1 MLEVYLPLLAVE
13 DVTPAEKLLPREAMT
28 RLPPIAPA
36 RAAVEV
42 HSFYADTVYEPPP
55 PSPPTRV
62 LGAPDDTYLEPNGPR
77 PRFSA
82 LQRQPVRAGRGRQRP
97 RLPPLERKAAETR
110 VREMHIRNYLRHQPH
125 AALRREVSK
134 ERRQQLADA
143 FAALD
148 ADNSGSIN
156 MAELEVAAKALGF
169 GPKKRARLVAGAM
182 AGDQD
187 QSGSL
192 SLEEFVRL
200 IAEGAGD
207 AGGLGA
213 DAFPFGLMA
222 ETYRI
227 SRLVESYNPA
237 TKLQKEEEA
246 GTLLRR
252 LSHKGG
258 ERRARPRPVERKA
271 KAGGWLQV
279 LEEQASPTGPGARRR
294 ASPR

>member
-1 MLEVYLPLLAVE
+1 MVQ
-13 DVTPAEKLLPREAMT
+13 
-28 RLPPIAPA
+28 
-36 RAAVEV
+36 
-42 HSFYADTVYEPPP
+42 SG
-55 PSPPTRV
+55 S
-62 LGAPDDTYLEPNGPR
+62 
-77 PRFSA
+77 
-82 LQRQPVRAGRGRQRP
+82 
-97 RLPPLERKAAETR
+97 
-110 VREMHIRNYLRHQPH
+110 
-125 AALRREVSK
+125 ALRREVSK
-134 ERRQQLADA
+134 ERREQLAQA

-237 TKLQKEEEA
+237 THSGLGLNRKCKGWVLQKFEDGESV
-246 GTLLRR
+246 GIFVYDW
-252 LSHKGG
+252 LSRKHG
-258 ERRARPRPVERKA
+258 EHDEDNICRCHQSVPCRYA
-271 KAGGWLQV
+271 
-279 LEEQASPTGPGARRR
+279 
-294 ASPR
+294 

>member
-1 MLEVYLPLLAVE
+1 MSHRRRRRQRASLARQTTHLEQTGRVRASRRCSGNRSV
-13 DVTPAEKLLPREAMT
+13 
-28 RLPPIAPA
+28 
-36 RAAVEV
+36 RAA
-42 HSFYADTVYEPPP
+42 A
-55 PSPPTRV
+55 
-62 LGAPDDTYLEPNGPR
+62 A
-77 PRFSA
+77 SA
-82 LQRQPVRAGRGRQRP
+82 AAAAG
-97 RLPPLERKAAETR
+97 RKAAETR

-125 AALRREVSK
+125 AALRRRC
-134 ERRQQLADA
+134 RRSGDGSSRTPSLRSTPT
-143 FAALD
+143 
-148 ADNSGSIN
+148 SGSIN

-213 DAFPFGLMA
+213 DAFPLGLMA

-237 TKLQKEEEA
+237 TKLQKEE
-246 GTLLRR
+246 
-252 LSHKGG
+252 
-258 ERRARPRPVERKA
+258 RRARSSAASRTRAASARAPAPRRTQGE
-271 KAGGWLQV
+271 GWRLV
-279 LEEQASPTGPGARRR
+279 AGPGGAGVADR
-294 ASPR
+294 AGRAAPREPSVMHVHEHTKILSKV

>member
-1 MLEVYLPLLAVE
+1 
-13 DVTPAEKLLPREAMT
+13 MT

-42 HSFYADTVYEPPP
+42 HSFYADTVYDEPPP

-82 LQRQPVRAGRGRQRP
+82 LQSQPVRAGRGRQRP

-156 MAELEVAAKALGF
+156 MAELEGAAKALGF
-169 GPKKRARLVAGAM
+169 GPKKRARLVADAM

-187 QSGSL
+187 QNGQL